1 MALIPGLHPLG
12 VGQGRDGLINVP
24 ASYRDGQPMPL
35 MIMLHGAGADA
46 AAILPAMRR
55 QSEAHGFLLVAPE
68 SRGRTWDAVLGAPG
82 PDVAFVNEM
91 MRSVFERGTI
101 RPDRIAL
108 AGFSDGGTYALSLG
122 LANGTQFRHIL
133 AFSPG
138 FVTSLGRAGRPR
150 IFMSHGTADPVLPI
164 DRCSRTIHRALV
176 QGGYDVT
183 YQEFEG
189 GHTIPPILAEAAAAW
204 WIGSDGTQQRE
215 PRIDE

>member
-1 MALIPGLHPLG
+1 MALTPGLHPLG
-12 VGQGRDGLINVP
+12 IGHGRDGLISVP
-24 ASYRDGQPMPL
+24 ASYRDSTPVPL

-46 AAILPAMRR
+46 ARILPSVRR
-55 QSEAHGFLLVAPE
+55 QSEMHGFLLVAPE

-82 PDVAFVNEM
+82 PDVTFLDETVK
-91 MRSVFERGTI
+91 RIFERATI
-101 RPDRIAL
+101 RGDRIAL

-138 FVTSLGRAGRPR
+138 FVTSLGQAGHPR

-164 DRCSRTIHRALV
+164 DRCSRTIHRTLV
-176 QGGYDVT
+176 HGGYDVT
-183 YQEFEG
+183 YREFEG
-189 GHTIPPILAEAAAAW
+189 EHIIPPVIAEAAVTW
-204 WIGSDGTQQRE
+204 WLGPDGTKHGE